1 MTVLNGCDIRRFDKS
16 SRKCRKCTNNSYCAR
31 KMAEPI
37 SYDRPMR
44 DEVTK
49 LQRVLKI
56 SAAESVGE
64 CEILAEAMRKVHGEC
79 VEGSHER

>member
-1 MTVLNGCDIRRFDKS
+1 MTVLNGCDIRRFDKY

-31 KMAEPI
+31 KKAEPI

-49 LQRVLKI
+49 GSKDKC
-56 SAAESVGE
+56 S
-64 CEILAEAMRKVHGEC
+64 RKCWRMCDSCRSYEK
-79 VEGSHER
+79 SKW

>member
-16 SRKCRKCTNNSYCAR
+16 SRKYRKCTNNSYCAR

-49 LQRVLKI
+49 L
-56 SAAESVGE
+56 
-64 CEILAEAMRKVHGEC
+64 
-79 VEGSHER
+79 